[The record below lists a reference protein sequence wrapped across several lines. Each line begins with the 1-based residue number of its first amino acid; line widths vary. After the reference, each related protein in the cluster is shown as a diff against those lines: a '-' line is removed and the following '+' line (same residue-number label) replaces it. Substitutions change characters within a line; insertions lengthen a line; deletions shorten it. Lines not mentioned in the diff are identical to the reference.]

1 MDVNDHLPDN
11 KYMQDPSTDNIVS
24 EYTNQIQQSRVIPDS
39 LSKTPLLVRNHI
51 LLDIDELA
59 YTQYFDISNDITVP
73 INNNNVYRVPVA
85 KKTIQDVISPLIR
98 SLDKVSSTKPKSKRC
113 NLDTLQKT
121 ISYQNMLKVI
131 KHHKLVSQNNIQ
143 INNLGQDP
151 MKDMDNFSTMQKR
164 YHDTISIKPTEAVW
178 HYDIAYGVG
187 TVIGSIRYGLLL
199 TGRYNRYT
207 YEFSLSSLKD
217 ECVLKAMQTFD
228 GILGHRPK
236 RMIADNDFK
245 LIGGEVADYF
255 ELDPDRSYPIFM

>member
-1 MDVNDHLPDN
+1 M
-11 KYMQDPSTDNIVS
+11 
-24 EYTNQIQQSRVIPDS
+24 
-39 LSKTPLLVRNHI
+39 
-51 LLDIDELA
+51 LLDTDELA

-85 KKTIQDVISPLIR
+85 KKTIQDVISPRIR
-98 SLDKVSSTKPKSKRC
+98 SLDKVSSTKPKTKRC

-143 INNLGQDP
+143 INNLQDP
-151 MKDMDNFSTMQKR
+151 MKDMGNFSTMQKR
-164 YHDTISIKPTEAVW
+164 YHNTISIKPTEVVW

-217 ECVLKAMQTFD
+217 ECVLKVIQHFVS
-228 GILGHRPK
+228 ILGHK
-236 RMIADNDFK
+236 RKRIIADRDFK
-245 LIGGEVADYF
+245 LIGSVVADYF
-255 ELDPDRSYPIFM
+255 ESDPDNVDNSEVSQIIGAPSGRQNQNDIAKTRWKNIMSLCRTWLVSNLSPT